1 MPKAAKTPR
10 RPSAAALRDS
20 VNLPKKI
27 YVKLA
32 NGETLPLDVKPSDSI
47 ANLKAKIEEDKGIP
61 KNYQRLTYQNGCSVT
76 EPDDEKKIGDY
87 KDIMTSTYAVL
98 KLDGKIKRILVKTL
112 GGGKIINLAI
122 NLTSTILEVKRKIFL
137 QEKIPMEF
145 IHVHLGDKTMQVLY
159 DQEFLSDNQI
169 CKKILEY
176 GLIMRIFGDVYIKT
190 IAGEPEKLKIPLPK
204 EMKINIEASDT
215 FR

>member
-1 MPKAAKTPR
+1 MARAPKTPR
-10 RPSAAALRDS
+10 SS

-76 EPDDEKKIGDY
+76 ELDDEKKLADY
-87 KDIMTSTYAVL
+87 KNILTSPYAVL

-112 GGGKIINLAI
+112 GGGKIINLAV
-122 NLTSTILEVKRKIFL
+122 NLTSTIFEVKRKIFL

-145 IHVHLGDKTMQVLY
+145 IHVHLGDETMQVLY

-169 CKKILEY
+169 CKKILEF

-190 IAGEPEKLKIPLPK
+190 IAGEPEKLKIPVPK